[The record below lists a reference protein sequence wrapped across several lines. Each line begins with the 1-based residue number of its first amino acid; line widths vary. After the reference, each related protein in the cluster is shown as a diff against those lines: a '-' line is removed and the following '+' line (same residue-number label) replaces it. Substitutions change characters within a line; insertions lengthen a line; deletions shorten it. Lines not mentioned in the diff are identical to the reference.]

1 MAALLVLMSVAAI
14 AMTAAL
20 PVWKT
25 MAQREKEEELIFR
38 GNQYAHAIA
47 LFQRKYGGAFPP
59 DLDVLVREKFLRRK
73 YKDPI
78 TGGDFQIVGPG
89 DAAAA
94 NLQPPAAGAATPGGR
109 ATTPTGATQQGLG
122 QPAQQ
127 TGGIARG
134 TAQGGAFNQPPRPVG
149 SPGGIGPS
157 AGVMGVASKSTAK
170 AFRVYNGRDKYNEW
184 IFVATQASQRAGGP
198 PGTQTPGGRGAN
210 LPGGGRGAGAP
221 FGAGRGFGTGPSP
234 APGRGFGTG
243 GP

>member
-1 MAALLVLMSVAAI
+1 MAALLVLMSIAAI
-14 AMTAAL
+14 AMTAAM

-59 DLDVLVREKFLRRK
+59 DVDVLVREKFLRKK

-78 TGGDFQIVGPG
+78 TGDDFQIVGPG

-94 NLQPPAAGAATPGGR
+94 ALQPPAAGAATPGGR
-109 ATTPTGATQQGLG
+109 ATTPTGAPSSPG
-122 QPAQQ
+122 QPA
-127 TGGIARG
+127 TGIGRG
-134 TAQGGAFNQPPRPVG
+134 AAPASSPFGQPPRPVG
-149 SPGGIGPS
+149 PPGGIGPS

-198 PGTQTPGGRGAN
+198 PGTQTPGGRGGN
-210 LPGGGRGAGAP
+210 VPGGGRGAGAP
-221 FGAGRGFGTGPSP
+221 FGAGRGFGSGSSP
-234 APGRGFGTG
+234 GGGFRTG